1 MKIKNIAKLFV
12 VLYVYDRQSS
22 RVFIYTSYCTCTI
35 DKDRACL
42 YTRRIRVAS
51 YYMSNFVTVTAT
63 TSNVKALF
71 RVGLSTEIH
80 RSATQINKVREIIYS

>member
-12 VLYVYDRQSS
+12 VLYVYYRQSS

-51 YYMSNFVTVTAT
+51 YVLYVELRNGYGDD
-63 TSNVKALF
+63 L
-71 RVGLSTEIH
+71 
-80 RSATQINKVREIIYS
+80 

>member
-1 MKIKNIAKLFV
+1 M
-12 VLYVYDRQSS
+12 
-22 RVFIYTSYCTCTI
+22 CTI
-35 DKDRACL
+35 DKVARVYIHVVYVL
-42 YTRRIRVAS
+42 RRT
-51 YYMSNFVTVTAT
+51 YYMSNFVTVAAT